1 MTHPDP
7 ACRTAAAVSS
17 DEPAVSVLLPAFN
30 AAATLPACLA
40 SLRRQTLTDWECVLI
55 DDGSTDET
63 PGIAHRVAVIDP
75 RVRVLT
81 TAHRGLLAALRHGL
95 AACRGHLVARMDAD
109 DLMHRDRLQ
118 AQAEALGADAS
129 LAAVGCHV
137 RLFPRAA
144 LTQRRRDY
152 ETWLNAIDTPDAVAR
167 EAFVECPVAHPTLV
181 VRRHLLEALGD
192 PDGDWA
198 EDYDLVLR
206 LLAAGHRIGILPRR
220 LLAWRDSPTR
230 LSRVDPRYG
239 LDRFTA
245 CKAHYLARGFLARA
259 DRYVLWGYGGTGRA
273 LRRALARQG
282 RLPSHIVE
290 IKRTRL
296 GQRIHG
302 APVITPEG
310 LAALRGVP
318 IVVSVA
324 FAGPRSTIRQALR
337 EMGFQELRDF
347 VCAA

>member
-1 MTHPDP
+1 M
-7 ACRTAAAVSS
+7 
-17 DEPAVSVLLPAFN
+17 VSVLLPAFN

-40 SLRRQTLTDWECVLI
+40 SLRRQTLASWECVLI
-55 DDGSTDET
+55 DDGSTDGT
-63 PGIAHRVAVIDP
+63 LAVAERAAALDP
-75 RVRVLT
+75 RILVR
-81 TAHRGLLAALRHGL
+81 TAPHRGLLPALRDGL
-95 AACRGHLVARMDAD
+95 AACRGDVIARMDAD

-118 AQAEALGADAS
+118 AQVEALRTDAS
-129 LAAVGCHV
+129 VAAVGCRV
-137 RLFPRAA
+137 RIFPRAT

-152 ETWLNAIDTPDAVAR
+152 EAWLNAIDGPDTVAR
-167 EAFVECPVAHPTLV
+167 EALVECPVAHPTLA
-181 VRRHLLEALGD
+181 VRRHVLEAFGY
-192 PDGDWA
+192 PDSAWP

-206 LLAAGHRIGILPRR
+206 LLAAGHRIGTVPRR

-245 CKAHYLARGFLARA
+245 CRAHYLASGFLARA

-273 LRRALARQG
+273 LRRALAQYG

-302 APVITPEG
+302 APVVTPEA
-310 LAALRGVP
+310 LATLRGVP

-324 FAGPRSTIRQALR
+324 FAGPRNEIRHALQ
-337 EMGFQELRDF
+337 EMGFLESRDF